1 MSLELNIF
9 INKIQ
14 RIPTPKV
21 QELLREHQD
30 EIQKLPY
37 NDQNAIL
44 NFIEKR
50 INISQRIPREEMMLQ
65 MFLFTDLSMRNRKE
79 LSRNRELKA
88 SAEKELKS
96 LDLMALIES
105 LQYIESDKVEA
116 ILRNYRSLLD
126 TKIIETLIINLP
138 ENKQINAIEMC
149 KAELMK
155 SEPNTF
161 HNFMASISKEA
172 QKHVLESLG
181 EKFERYSPEDIS
193 NISTCLY
200 QENMETY
207 TSRYQTSL
215 QNGGNLFELLMACNE
230 ENLENTINQFKE
242 QLHDLDADD
251 LMQILCFKS
260 YNSSLLLSLWSNM
273 PDKLS
278 EVSLPYFKTFIR
290 RLEDKERYNA
300 IYMLS
305 DKFKEMDLNEIVELF
320 EYDTDE
326 VKAKILVEFRDRFT
340 GDASETLKKFM
351 SKSVRNKML
360 DVYAEKQRDEFESKK
375 NNGIDLT
382 TEFASIVSE
391 LKDDKRHKLFDDDYI
406 RAITLAKML
415 LLEDKSIDDQ
425 NPSYIELRNKY
436 MSHLFKNLR
445 RDNTV
450 DSSANN
456 SMFYR
461 ILKGSVTFSQ
471 VEDLETAKALIY
483 LSRNPQAKDV
493 SKVEELVENL
503 SETQVQNYNIKLY
516 KKLCEKIKETYKS
529 SGPLEENIQK
539 MAYTL
544 FLGFG
549 YDKSLRILEHKKSFT
564 SLEYL
569 LNGLSLRH
577 TKLNEDGTPM
587 LNEKLMNYLFG
598 NNKKDENANINKM
611 LNGEIPNLERYFS
624 SIYNDWDM
632 IYKKLNGSI
641 STKRILDLYK
651 NPVTFLK
658 PDEYKLEEPLQ
669 EIGTTKPEIVQKA
682 KNWYQIMRER
692 QYSSIPKVNGNI
704 DDYEYE
710 MLDLDNPLALA
721 VGYITRCCFLIDG
734 LSRESLY
741 HSISNKNGRTFVVR
755 KDGELIAQSWVWR
768 NGNVLC
774 FDNVEARGNY
784 SYDTLLDVYQKASR
798 ELLDISNQSENE
810 TESLKVITY
819 GTSESRMSR
828 PEKRFEGTL
837 PRVLE
842 NVGYSDAKYEQ
853 CILAETEHKDLY
865 YGEVAARYEDP
876 RPQITEYRDIKSMN
890 DQEIKELNKQLDGI
904 EYTSTGNTRKNN
916 VRNCRYVAVSKDWYI
931 TITDSGKV
939 EIQLLKKDS
948 RAAEECKAKAEEI
961 MQEIKEDRIAV
972 PTDFE
977 DVGGESR

>member
-1 MSLELNIF
+1 MSFETNIF

-21 QELLREHQD
+21 QELLRKY
-30 EIQKLPY
+30 QKDIEQLPFT
-37 NDQNAIL
+37 DQNAIL
-44 NFIEKR
+44 SFIEKR
-50 INISQRIPREEMMLQ
+50 FNILQRMSQNDIMVNIMVFEQLGGRSFLPRGVNQ
-65 MFLFTDLSMRNRKE
+65 
-79 LSRNRELKA
+79 
-88 SAEKELKS
+88 SAEEELRS
-96 LDLMALIES
+96 LELMPLVES
-105 LQYIESDKVEA
+105 LNYIDAKNVEGILKKYHSILDSKV
-116 ILRNYRSLLD
+116 
-126 TKIIETLIINLP
+126 IETLIINLP
-138 ENKQINAIEMC
+138 ENRQINAIEMC
-149 KAELMK
+149 KAELMN

-161 HNFMASISKEA
+161 HNFMASISKA
-172 QKHVLESLG
+172 SQKYVLENFG
-181 EKFERYSPEDIS
+181 EKFEGYSPEDIS
-193 NISTCLY
+193 NVATCLY
-200 QENMETY
+200 QDNMETY
-207 TSRYQTSL
+207 TNRYQTSL
-215 QNGGNLFELLMACNE
+215 QNGANLFELLIACNE
-230 ENLENTINQFKE
+230 ENLQNTINQFKE

-251 LMQILCFKS
+251 LMQVLCFKT
-260 YNSSLLLSLWSNM
+260 YNSSLLLNLWSNM

-326 VKAKILVEFRDRFT
+326 VKAKVLIEFRDRFT
-340 GDASETLKKFM
+340 GETSETLKKFM
-351 SKSVRNKML
+351 TKSVRNKML
-360 DVYAEKQRDEFESKK
+360 DVYAEKQRDEFETKK
-375 NNGIDLT
+375 NNGVDLT
-382 TEFASIVSE
+382 AEFELIVSE
-391 LKDDKRHKLFDDDYI
+391 LKDDKRHRLFDDDYI

-415 LLEDKSIDDQ
+415 LLEDKSIDDK

-461 ILKGSVTFSQ
+461 ILKGSVGFSQ
-471 VEDLETAKALIY
+471 IEDLETVKALIY
-483 LSRNPQAKDV
+483 LARNPQAKNV
-493 SKVEELVENL
+493 SQVEELVENL
-503 SETQVQNYNIKLY
+503 SEAQVQNYNIKLY
-516 KKLCEKIKETYKS
+516 KKLCEKIRETYKS

-549 YDKSLRILEHKKSFT
+549 YDKALRILEHKKSFT

-569 LNGLSLRH
+569 LNGLSIRH
-577 TKLNEDGTPM
+577 IKLNDDGTPI
-587 LNEKLMNYLFG
+587 LNDKLMNYLFG
-598 NNKKDENANINKM
+598 NNRKDENANINKM

-624 SIYNDWDM
+624 SIYNDWDI

-669 EIGTTKPEIVQKA
+669 EIGTSKLEIVQKA

-704 DDYEYE
+704 DEYEYE

-741 HSISNKNGRTFVVR
+741 HSISNKNGRTFVVK

-784 SYDTLLDVYQKASR
+784 SYDTLLDVYQKASE
-798 ELLDISNQSENE
+798 ELLEISNQSENE

-853 CILAETEHKDLY
+853 CILAETNHKDLY

-876 RPQITEYRDIKSMN
+876 RPQIAEYKDINSMSN
-890 DQEIKELNKQLDGI
+890 QEIEELNRQLDGI
-904 EYTSTGNTRKNN
+904 EYTSTGNTRKTN
-916 VRNCRYVAVSKDWYI
+916 VRNCKYVAVSKDWYI
-931 TITDSGKV
+931 TITNNGRV

-948 RAAEECKAKAEEI
+948 RAAEECKAKAQEI
-961 MQEIKEDRIAV
+961 MQQIKDDRIVV

>member
-21 QELLREHQD
+21 QELLREYQE
-30 EIQKLPY
+30 EIQKLPFNY
-37 NDQNAIL
+37 QNAIL
-44 NFIEKR
+44 NFMEKR
-50 INISQRIPREEMMLQ
+50 FNIVQKMSQSDIMVNMMLFQ
-65 MFLFTDLSMRNRKE
+65 QLGGKSFLPRAVNQSN
-79 LSRNRELKA
+79 
-88 SAEKELKS
+88 EKELME
-96 LDLMALIES
+96 LELIPLIES
-105 LQYIESDKVEA
+105 LNYIDTKNVEA
-116 ILRNYRSLLD
+116 ILRKYHSKLD
-126 TKIIETLIINLP
+126 PKIIETLIINLP
-138 ENKQINAIEMC
+138 EDKQIAAIQMC
-149 KAELMK
+149 KSKLMN

-172 QKHVLESLG
+172 QKHILENFG
-181 EKFERYSPEDIS
+181 EKFEKYSPEDIS
-193 NISTCLY
+193 NVSTCLY

-215 QNGGNLFELLMACNE
+215 QNGGNLFELLIACNE

-242 QLHDLDADD
+242 QLHDLNADD
-251 LMQILCFKS
+251 LMQVLCFKS
-260 YNSSLLLSLWSNM
+260 YNSSLLLNLWSNM

-278 EVSLPYFKTFIR
+278 EVSLHYFKTFIR

-300 IYMLS
+300 IYILS

-320 EYDTDE
+320 EYDSDE
-326 VKAKILVEFRDRFT
+326 VKAKVLIEFRDRFT
-340 GDASETLKKFM
+340 GEESETLKKFM
-351 SKSVRNKML
+351 TKSVRNKML
-360 DVYAEKQRDEFESKK
+360 DIYAEKQRDEFESKK

-382 TEFASIVSE
+382 EEFASIVSE

-461 ILKGSVTFSQ
+461 ILKGSVKFSQ
-471 VEDLETAKALIY
+471 VEDLETVKGLIY

-493 SKVEELVENL
+493 SKVEKLVEDL
-503 SETQVQNYNIKLY
+503 SEIQVQNHNIKLY

-529 SGPLEENIQK
+529 SGPLEENLQK

-569 LNGLSLRH
+569 LNGLALRH
-577 TKLNEDGTPM
+577 IKLNEDGTPI
-587 LNEKLMNYLFG
+587 LNDKLMNYLFG
-598 NNKKDENANINKM
+598 NNKKEANANINKM

-651 NPVTFLK
+651 NSVTFLK

-682 KNWYQIMRER
+682 RNWYQIMRER

-704 DDYEYE
+704 DEYEYE
-710 MLDLDNPLALA
+710 ILDLDDPLALA

-755 KDGELIAQSWVWR
+755 KYGELIAQSWVWR

-774 FDNVEARGNY
+774 FDNVQARGSY
-784 SYDTLLDVYQKASR
+784 SYDTLLDVYQKASG
-798 ELLDISNQSENE
+798 ELLEISNQSENE

-828 PEKRFEGTL
+828 PKKRFEGTL
-837 PRVLE
+837 PKVLE

-876 RPQITEYRDIKSMN
+876 RPLISEYRDIKSMN
-890 DQEIKELNKQLDGI
+890 DQEIKELNRQLDAI

-931 TITDSGKV
+931 TITDSGQV

-948 RAAEECKAKAEEI
+948 RAAEECKNKAQEI
-961 MQEIKEDRIAV
+961 MQEIKDDRIAV
-972 PTDFE
+972 PTGFE

>member
-1 MSLELNIF
+1 MGFEVNIF

-21 QELLREHQD
+21 QELLRKYRKDIEQ
-30 EIQKLPY
+30 LPFT
-37 NDQNAIL
+37 DQNALLSFIDKRFSIL
-44 NFIEKR
+44 DR
-50 INISQRIPREEMMLQ
+50 ISENDIIFNVMLFSQLGGRGFLPRG
-65 MFLFTDLSMRNRKE
+65 LFQ
-79 LSRNRELKA
+79 
-88 SAEKELKS
+88 SAKKELKK
-96 LDLMALIES
+96 LELLPLIES
-105 LQYIESDKVEA
+105 LNYIDTNNIEGV
-116 ILRNYRSLLD
+116 LRKFHTILD
-126 TKIIETLIINLP
+126 TKVIETLIINLP
-138 ENKQINAIEMC
+138 ENRQINAIEMC
-149 KAELMK
+149 RAELMN

-161 HNFMASISKEA
+161 HNFMASISKDS
-172 QKHVLESLG
+172 QKHVLENFG
-181 EKFERYSPEDIS
+181 EKFEGYSPEDIS
-193 NISTCLY
+193 DVATCLY
-200 QENMETY
+200 QDNMEIY
-207 TSRYQTSL
+207 TTRYQSNL
-215 QNGGNLFELLMACNE
+215 QNDGNIFELLMACNE

-251 LMQILCFKS
+251 LMQVLCFKT
-260 YNSSLLLSLWSNM
+260 YNSSLLLKIWSNM

-278 EVSLPYFKTFIR
+278 EVSIPYFKTFIR

-300 IYMLS
+300 IYTLS
-305 DKFKEMDLNEIVELF
+305 YKFKEMDLDEIVELF
-320 EYDTDE
+320 EYDNDE
-326 VKAKILVEFRDRFT
+326 VKAKVLIEFRDRFT
-340 GDASETLKKFM
+340 GEASDTLKKFM
-351 SKSVRNKML
+351 TPSVRNKML
-360 DVYAEKQRDEFESKK
+360 DVYAEKQRDEFTAKK
-375 NNGIDLT
+375 NKGIDLVA
-382 TEFASIVSE
+382 EFESIVSE
-391 LKDDKRHKLFDDDYI
+391 LKDDKRHRLFDDDYI
-406 RAITLAKML
+406 RAITLARIL
-415 LLEDKSIDDQ
+415 LLEDRSIDDK

-461 ILKGSVTFSQ
+461 ILKGSVSFSQ
-471 VEDLETAKALIY
+471 IEDLETVKALIY
-483 LSRNPQAKDV
+483 LSRNSHIKNV
-493 SKVEELVENL
+493 SQVEELVENL
-503 SETQVQNYNIKLY
+503 SEIQVQNYNIKLY
-516 KKLCEKIKETYKS
+516 KKLCEKIRETYKS

-549 YDKSLRILEHKKSFT
+549 YDKALRIVEHKESFT

-569 LNGLSLRH
+569 LNGLSIRH
-577 TKLNEDGTPM
+577 TRLNADGTPV
-587 LNEKLMNYLFG
+587 LNDKLMNYLFG
-598 NNKKDENANINKM
+598 NSGKDESTNIYKV
-611 LNGEIPNLERYFS
+611 LNGEMPNLERYFS
-624 SIYNDWDM
+624 SIYNDWDI

-669 EIGTTKPEIVQKA
+669 EIGTSNPEIVQKA
-682 KNWYQIMRER
+682 KKWYQVMRER
-692 QYSSIPKVNGNI
+692 QYSSIPKVSGNI
-704 DDYEYE
+704 DEYEYE

-741 HSISNKNGRTFVVR
+741 HSISSKNGRTFVVK

-784 SYDTLLDVYQKASR
+784 SYNTLLDVYQKASE
-798 ELLDISNQSENE
+798 ELLDISNRSENE

-828 PEKRFEGTL
+828 PKKRFEGTL

-842 NVGYSDAKYEQ
+842 NVGYSDAIYEQ
-853 CILAETEHKDLY
+853 CILAEKEYEELY

-876 RPQITEYRDIKSMN
+876 RPPIAEYKDIKSMSN
-890 DQEIKELNKQLDGI
+890 HEIGELNKQLDGI
-904 EYTSTGNTRKNN
+904 EYTITGKTRKTNA
-916 VRNCRYVAVSKDWYI
+916 RNCRYIAASKDWYI
-931 TITDSGKV
+931 TITNTGQV
-939 EIQLLKKDS
+939 EVQLLKKDS
-948 RAAEECKAKAEEI
+948 RAAEECKAKAQEI
-961 MQEIKEDRIAV
+961 MEQIKGDKIVV

-977 DVGGESR
+977 DVGGETR

>member
-1 MSLELNIF
+1 
-9 INKIQ
+9 
-14 RIPTPKV
+14 
-21 QELLREHQD
+21 
-30 EIQKLPY
+30 
-37 NDQNAIL
+37 
-44 NFIEKR
+44 
-50 INISQRIPREEMMLQ
+50 
-65 MFLFTDLSMRNRKE
+65 
-79 LSRNRELKA
+79 
-88 SAEKELKS
+88 
-96 LDLMALIES
+96 
-105 LQYIESDKVEA
+105 
-116 ILRNYRSLLD
+116 
-126 TKIIETLIINLP
+126 
-138 ENKQINAIEMC
+138 
-149 KAELMK
+149 
-155 SEPNTF
+155 
-161 HNFMASISKEA
+161 
-172 QKHVLESLG
+172 
-181 EKFERYSPEDIS
+181 
-193 NISTCLY
+193 
-200 QENMETY
+200 
-207 TSRYQTSL
+207 
-215 QNGGNLFELLMACNE
+215 
-230 ENLENTINQFKE
+230 
-242 QLHDLDADD
+242 
-251 LMQILCFKS
+251 
-260 YNSSLLLSLWSNM
+260 
-273 PDKLS
+273 
-278 EVSLPYFKTFIR
+278 
-290 RLEDKERYNA
+290 
-300 IYMLS
+300 
-305 DKFKEMDLNEIVELF
+305 MDLNEIVELF

-326 VKAKILVEFRDRFT
+326 VKAKVLIEFRDRFT
-340 GDASETLKKFM
+340 GEASETLKKFIT
-351 SKSVRNKML
+351 KSVRNKML
-360 DVYAEKQRDEFESKK
+360 DVYAENQRDEFESKK
-375 NNGIDLT
+375 NNGIDLIA
-382 TEFASIVSE
+382 EFASIVSE

-461 ILKGSVTFSQ
+461 ILKGSVSFSQ
-471 VEDLETAKALIY
+471 VEDLETEKALIY

-516 KKLCEKIKETYKS
+516 KKLCEKIKEAYKA

-549 YDKSLRILEHKKSFT
+549 YDKALRILEHKKSFT

-569 LNGLSLRH
+569 FNGLALRH
-577 TKLNEDGTPM
+577 IKLNRDGTPI
-587 LNEKLMNYLFG
+587 LNDKLMNYLFG
-598 NNKKDENANINKM
+598 NNKKDANANINKL

-624 SIYNDWDM
+624 SIYNDWNM

-641 STKRILDLYK
+641 STKRILDLCK
-651 NPVTFLK
+651 SAAIFLK

-704 DDYEYE
+704 NEYEYE
-710 MLDLDNPLALA
+710 MLDLDDPLALA

-755 KDGELIAQSWVWR
+755 KGGELIAQSWVWR

-798 ELLDISNQSENE
+798 ELLEISNQSENE
-810 TESLKVITY
+810 TEKLKVITY
-819 GTSESRMSR
+819 GTSESKMSR

-842 NVGYSDAKYEQ
+842 NVGYSDAKHEQ
-853 CILAETEHKDLY
+853 CILAETEHKNLY

-876 RPQITEYRDIKSMN
+876 RPLINEYRDIKFMSN
-890 DQEIKELNKQLDGI
+890 QEIKELNRQLDGI
-904 EYTSTGNTRKNN
+904 EYTSTGNTRKND
-916 VRNCRYVAVSKDWYI
+916 VRNCSYIAVSKDWYI
-931 TITDSGKV
+931 TITNSGQV

-948 RAAEECKAKAEEI
+948 RAVEECKAKAEEI
-961 MQEIKEDRIAV
+961 LQQIKDDSIVV
-972 PTDFE
+972 PTDFG
-977 DVGGESR
+977 DIGGESR

>member
-21 QELLREHQD
+21 QELLREYQE
-30 EIQKLPY
+30 EIQKLPF

-50 INISQRIPREEMMLQ
+50 FNIVQRMSQSDIMVNMMLFQ
-65 MFLFTDLSMRNRKE
+65 QLGGKSFLPRAVNQ
-79 LSRNRELKA
+79 
-88 SAEKELKS
+88 SAEKELME
-96 LDLMALIES
+96 LELMPLIES
-105 LQYIESDKVEA
+105 LNYIDTNNVEA
-116 ILRNYRSLLD
+116 ILRKYHSKLD
-126 TKIIETLIINLP
+126 PKIIETLIINLP
-138 ENKQINAIEMC
+138 ENKQIAAIQMC
-149 KAELMK
+149 KPELMN

-172 QKHVLESLG
+172 QKHILENFG
-181 EKFERYSPEDIS
+181 EKFEGYSPEDIS
-193 NISTCLY
+193 NVSTCLY

-215 QNGGNLFELLMACNE
+215 QNGGNLFELLIACNE

-251 LMQILCFKS
+251 LMQVLCFKS
-260 YNSSLLLSLWSNM
+260 YNSSLLLNLWNNM

-305 DKFKEMDLNEIVELF
+305 SKFKEMDLNEIIELF

-326 VKAKILVEFRDRFT
+326 VKAKVLIEFRDRFT
-340 GDASETLKKFM
+340 GEASETLKKFM
-351 SKSVRNKML
+351 TKSVRNKML

-382 TEFASIVSE
+382 AEFASIVSE

-450 DSSANN
+450 DSNANN

-461 ILKGSVTFSQ
+461 ILKGSVSFSQ
-471 VEDLETAKALIY
+471 VEDLETVKALIY

-577 TKLNEDGTPM
+577 IKLNEDGTPI
-587 LNEKLMNYLFG
+587 LNDKLMNYLFG
-598 NNKKDENANINKM
+598 NNKKDSNANINKM
-611 LNGEIPNLERYFS
+611 LNGEIPNLEKYFS

-704 DDYEYE
+704 DEYEYE
-710 MLDLDNPLALA
+710 MLDLDDPLALA

-784 SYDTLLDVYQKASR
+784 SYDTLLDVYQKASG
-798 ELLDISNQSENE
+798 ELLEISNQSENE

-828 PEKRFEGTL
+828 PKKRFEGTL

-853 CILAETEHKDLY
+853 CILAETEYKDLY

-876 RPQITEYRDIKSMN
+876 RPLINEYRDIKFMS
-890 DQEIKELNKQLDGI
+890 DQEIKELNRQLDGI
-904 EYTSTGNTRKNN
+904 EYTSTGNTRKSN

-931 TITDSGKV
+931 TITNSGQV

-948 RAAEECKAKAEEI
+948 RAAEECKAKAQEI
-961 MQEIKEDRIAV
+961 MQEIKDDRIAV
-972 PTDFE
+972 PTGFE

>member
-21 QELLREHQD
+21 QEMLREYQE
-30 EIQKLPY
+30 EIQKLSF

-50 INISQRIPREEMMLQ
+50 FNIVQRMSQSDIMVNIMLFQQLGGKSFLPRAVNQ
-65 MFLFTDLSMRNRKE
+65 SV
-79 LSRNRELKA
+79 
-88 SAEKELKS
+88 EKELME
-96 LDLMALIES
+96 LELIPLIES
-105 LQYIESDKVEA
+105 LNYIDTKNVEA
-116 ILRNYRSLLD
+116 ILRKYHSKLD
-126 TKIIETLIINLP
+126 PKIIETLIINLP
-138 ENKQINAIEMC
+138 EDKQIAAIQMC
-149 KAELMK
+149 KPELMN

-172 QKHVLESLG
+172 QKHILENFG
-181 EKFERYSPEDIS
+181 EKFEGYSPEDIS
-193 NISTCLY
+193 NVPTCLY

-215 QNGGNLFELLMACNE
+215 QNGGNLFELLIACNE
-230 ENLENTINQFKE
+230 ETLENTINQFKE

-251 LMQILCFKS
+251 LMKVLCFKS
-260 YNSSLLLSLWSNM
+260 YNSSLLLNLWSNM

-305 DKFKEMDLNEIVELF
+305 AKFKEMDLNEIIELF

-326 VKAKILVEFRDRFT
+326 VKAKVLIEFRDRFT
-340 GDASETLKKFM
+340 GEESETLKKFM
-351 SKSVRNKML
+351 TKSVRNKML
-360 DVYAEKQRDEFESKK
+360 DVYSEKQRDEFESKK

-391 LKDDKRHKLFDDDYI
+391 LKDDKSHKLFDDDYI

-461 ILKGSVTFSQ
+461 ILKGSVSFSQ
-471 VEDLETAKALIY
+471 LEDLETVKALIY
-483 LSRNPQAKDV
+483 LSRNSQAKDV

-539 MAYTL
+539 MAYAL

-577 TKLNEDGTPM
+577 IKLNEDGTPI
-587 LNEKLMNYLFG
+587 LNDKLMNYLFG
-598 NNKKDENANINKM
+598 NNKKDANANINKM

-682 KNWYQIMRER
+682 KKWYQIMRER

-704 DDYEYE
+704 DEYEYE
-710 MLDLDNPLALA
+710 MLDLDDPLALA

-774 FDNVEARGNY
+774 FDNVETRGNY
-784 SYDTLLDVYQKASR
+784 SYDTLLDVYQKASG
-798 ELLDISNQSENE
+798 ELLEISNQSENE

-842 NVGYSDAKYEQ
+842 NVGYSDAIYEQ

-865 YGEVAARYEDP
+865 YGEVAARYKDP
-876 RPQITEYRDIKSMN
+876 RPLINEYRDIKSMSN
-890 DQEIKELNKQLDGI
+890 QEIKELNRQLDGI

-931 TITDSGKV
+931 TITNSGQV

-948 RAAEECKAKAEEI
+948 RAAEECKAKSQEIMEEI
-961 MQEIKEDRIAV
+961 KDDRIAV
-972 PTDFE
+972 PTEFE